1 MAFEDS
7 NMLKENTLQ
16 QQLRI
21 CTYTLQGNIH
31 ISPTNAVT
39 NSIFDDFPNFPVVG
53 YVFFSV
59 PWRVYLRIFQH
70 TPGTYP
76 RPSTNSL

>member
-21 CTYTLQGNIH
+21 LAA
-31 ISPTNAVT
+31 TNL
-39 NSIFDDFPNFPVVG
+39 IFDDFPNFPVVG

-76 RPSTNSL
+76 RPPTNSL